1 MSILLLTIKLKLRL
15 TVIFDLETRT
25 VKFWTWNQN
34 KSLIRLKLFLFIRFF
49 MSYFR
54 VASKAWNVWVFFL
67 KKNVA
72 RLQNFKTQFDEFSVI
87 FFRFNGRL
95 PTCYWLSGLSIKVR
109 SLFNTDGCV
118 FSIVFLKF
126 FSFLL
131 RTLKKNFRFFF

>member
-67 KKNVA
+67 KKTLQDFKILKLNLTNSLWYFFGLMGVFPLVIGLVA
-72 RLQNFKTQFDEFSVI
+72 S
-87 FFRFNGRL
+87 
-95 PTCYWLSGLSIKVR
+95 R
-109 SLFNTDGCV
+109 SKLGAYLILMVV
-118 FSIVFLKF
+118 F
-126 FSFLL
+126 FLL
-131 RTLKKNFRFFF
+131 FFWNFFHFS